1 MPTPLISENFLK
13 LADQALTT
21 GNYQQASRYCESH
34 ADFMM
39 SVDRE
44 QAAGYFSTA
53 GKYEKVDFQRA
64 LNLHQKAFKIY
75 KQAGKVEDS
84 ANVLM
89 EIGLLYLAMGKTDV
103 ARKQFKIGTTIYLE
117 MVRDHIHN
125 LGGPLTQM
133 EHDYLMDS
141 LDKVKLCFHQLFL
154 KESR

>member
-1 MPTPLISENFLK
+1 MPNHHTTEDLLT

-21 GNYQQASRYCESH
+21 GNYQLASKYFENY
-34 ADFMM
+34 ADLMM
-39 SVDRE
+39 SVDKE
-44 QAAGYFSTA
+44 QAAVYFSTA

-64 LNLHQKAFKIY
+64 LNLYQKAFKSY
-75 KQAGKVEDS
+75 KQTGKVEES
-84 ANVLM
+84 ASVLM
-89 EIGLLYLAMGKTDV
+89 EIGLLYLTLGKTDV

-125 LGGPLTQM
+125 LGGPLTQA
-133 EHDYLMDS
+133 EHDYLMES